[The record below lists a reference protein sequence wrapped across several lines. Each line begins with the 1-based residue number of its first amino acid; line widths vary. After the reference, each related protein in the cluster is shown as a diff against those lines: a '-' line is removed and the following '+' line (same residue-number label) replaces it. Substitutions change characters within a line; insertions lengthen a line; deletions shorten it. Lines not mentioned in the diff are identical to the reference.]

1 MQNIKL
7 IKDPGYLVDLNYIFF
22 SYFNKEYCLQHHIN
36 KDDVESE
43 MAHYEQIAKLFGAI
57 PDDLY
62 VFFHALENGI
72 GFFHFNYISKYK
84 ARFSLDYD
92 FAFVQKELS
101 NYSKVVERVIR
112 FYFPDLNKEEAQ
124 LLVES
129 REGIFEIVKQSA
141 YSDTE
146 KSRLYEFFMTPVSY
160 IQKLQYELMAKE
172 LLLSAYYEKN
182 YSKILDAF
190 NDLTLEIL
198 AEQMK
203 PLKNLDFLKANEGG
217 QVFLSFC
224 LINKNYVNFSPA
236 KNGLVCLL
244 GYDYLS
250 SINCLQN
257 RKENFKLHEIGS
269 ALSEA
274 SRVQILELILER
286 GEINCKELERAFDF
300 SGSTAYHH
308 LSIMLK
314 YGVIKTRNIG
324 KTIYYSVNQENF
336 ESLIDYL
343 KKFTER
349 K

>member
-7 IKDPGYLVDLNYIFF
+7 VKDPGYLNDLNYIFF

-36 KDDVESE
+36 KDDVEGE
-43 MAHYEQIAKLFGAI
+43 KAHYEQIAKLFGAI

-84 ARFSLDYD
+84 AHFTLDYD
-92 FAFVQKELS
+92 FSFVQKELS
-101 NYSKVVERVIR
+101 NYSKVVERLIR
-112 FYFPDLNKEEAQ
+112 FYFPNINKEEAQ
-124 LLVES
+124 HLVES
-129 REGIFEIVKQSA
+129 REELFELVKRSA

-146 KSRLYEFFMTPVSY
+146 KSRLYEFFMMPVSY

-182 YSKILDAF
+182 YSHILDTYNGLSYEIIAKQIEP
-190 NDLTLEIL
+190 LEITGL
-198 AEQMK
+198 LINEQDE
-203 PLKNLDFLKANEGG
+203 LY
-217 QVFLSFC
+217 LSFC
-224 LINKNYVNFSPA
+224 LINKNYVNFSPLE
-236 KNGLVCLL
+236 NGFVCLF
-244 GYDYLS
+244 GYDYLCT
-250 SINCLQN
+250 INYLQS
-257 RKENFKLHEIGS
+257 RQEKFKLDDIGS

-274 SRVQILELILER
+274 SRVQILELMQER
-286 GEINCKELERAFDF
+286 GEINCKELERVFNF

-308 LSIMLK
+308 LSLMLK

-324 KTIYYSVNQENF
+324 KTIYYSVNQECF
-336 ESLIDYL
+336 EALIGYL